1 MPTHVAIELVSIRSN
16 YGLRGT
22 EGGID
27 DQYTGNEAR
36 DGDTGISSV
45 VESLTSDNFEWFRAW
60 EKMGRK

>member
-36 DGDTGISSV
+36 DGIRVTPASA
-45 VESLTSDNFEWFRAW
+45 LWLRA
-60 EKMGRK
+60 